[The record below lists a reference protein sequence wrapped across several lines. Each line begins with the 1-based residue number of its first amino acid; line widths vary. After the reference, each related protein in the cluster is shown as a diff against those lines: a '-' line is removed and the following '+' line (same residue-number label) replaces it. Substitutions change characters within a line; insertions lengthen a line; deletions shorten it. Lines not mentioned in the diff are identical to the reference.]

1 MAELKAGI
9 KGKNETTVT
18 EELCANAWGSGGL
31 PVYATPAMIA
41 LMENTAWGSLPW
53 DLRALAFFYTG
64 QYEKAHIAISEALKY
79 APENKRLQEN
89 RAIIEHALGKTSLAA
104 K

>member
-1 MAELKAGI
+1 MDLAWKKYKERNWEAVIYLTGLALGI
-9 KGKNETTVT
+9 QKRSRNYIT
-18 EELCANAWGSGGL
+18 
-31 PVYATPAMIA
+31 
-41 LMENTAWGSLPW
+41 ENTAWGSLPL

-64 QYEKAHIAISEALKY
+64 QYEKAHKAISEALKY

-89 RAIIEHALGKTSLAA
+89 SALIERKLNKTSLAA